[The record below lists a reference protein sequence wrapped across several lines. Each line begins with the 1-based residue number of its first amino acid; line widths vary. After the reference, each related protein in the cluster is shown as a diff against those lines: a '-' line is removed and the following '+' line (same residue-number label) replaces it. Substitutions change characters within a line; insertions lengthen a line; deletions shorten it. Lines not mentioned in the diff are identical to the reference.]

1 MPQTTEIMD
10 MHPAACI
17 AYLDE
22 GAMHA
27 SMLAPEKP
35 PDALDMRYRKLA
47 YGVIMA
53 ALTDFI
59 TLASGRQIKA
69 KGPLAVG
76 TPKRLAPDE
85 VARAVALAEDLAACP
100 VFGFWCAALGQDPA
114 LLVEG
119 VLRKMLRGEALRF
132 AATEEEGRNEM
143 DPPLCGSTS
152 MSHNDFGVRCNHVTT
167 GGESNETSDERTRDR
182 HCKARVSR
190 GGNG

>member
-10 MHPAACI
+10 VHPAACI

-22 GAMHA
+22 SATHA

-35 PDALDMRYRKLA
+35 PDVLDRPYRQLA
-47 YGVIMA
+47 CGVIMA

-85 VARAVALAEDLAACP
+85 VARAVELAEDLAACP
-100 VFGFWCAALGQDPA
+100 VFGLWCAALGQEPA

-119 VLRKMLRGEALRF
+119 VLRKMLRGEAQRF
-132 AATEEEGRNEM
+132 PATEEEA
-143 DPPLCGSTS
+143 T
-152 MSHNDFGVRCNHVTT
+152 
-167 GGESNETSDERTRDR
+167 
-182 HCKARVSR
+182 
-190 GGNG
+190 